1 MLQFLVPAS
10 HSLALAFA
18 ICVHFFLA
26 IACADS
32 TALAVVVA
40 QTANAEAVV
49 ATLHAAAIVAAFAV
63 PPDDFAH
70 FVSAADDVA
79 TCVFLDSPTAVAG
92 SFATAAA
99 STAEPVGLGYS
110 ACLCSPVAY
119 FLLSSLVAFV

>member
-40 QTANAEAVV
+40 QTANAEAAV
-49 ATLHAAAIVAAFAV
+49 ATLHAAIVAAFAI
-63 PPDDFAH
+63 PPDDVAH

>member
-26 IACADS
+26 IAFADS
-32 TALAVVVA
+32 TALAAVVA
-40 QTANAEAVV
+40 QTAYAEAAV
-49 ATLHAAAIVAAFAV
+49 ATSHAASVAAFAI
-63 PPDDFAH
+63 PSDDVAH
-70 FVSAADDVA
+70 FVSVADDVT
-79 TCVFLDSPTAVAG
+79 TCVFLDAPTAVAG

>member
-18 ICVHFFLA
+18 FCVHFFR
-26 IACADS
+26 ADS
-32 TALAVVVA
+32 TALAAVVA
-40 QTANAEAVV
+40 QTAYAEIAV
-49 ATLHAAAIVAAFAV
+49 ATLHAAIAAFAI
-63 PPDDFAH
+63 PPDDVAH